1 MKKVLLCAAFIAA
14 SFTSIAQVGVGTT
27 TPEAALDV
35 VSTNSGVL
43 LPRVANI
50 AAVTTPVNGM
60 LIYDVS
66 SNCFKGFEN
75 GAWTSC
81 FSDQAGSTDVV
92 SSTGRI
98 WMDRNLGATQVATS
112 SEDFAS
118 FGDLYQWGR
127 AADGHQV
134 VVRDAATQG
143 NGNTP
148 PAGSSSTASGP
159 VASGSEGAN
168 FIVSSLDWLSTQD
181 DVRWNTGTVIAP
193 VKTAN
198 DPCPAGYRIPTVTE
212 LDNERLS
219 WTDNTGVAAFNSPL
233 KLTLGG
239 KRDSSNGT
247 LNDVKSVGFYW
258 SSDALSGSSSTH
270 LVITSGAASNSGRG
284 RADGLSVRCIKD

>member
-81 FSDQAGSTDVV
+81 FTTQVGENDVV

-98 WMDRNLGATQVATS
+98 WMDRNLGATQVAANST
-112 SEDFAS
+112 DYAAY
-118 FGDLYQWGR
+118 GDLYQWGR
-127 AADGHQV
+127 AADGHQTIV
-134 VVRDAATQG
+134 WTSIGGSDGEEKNNETLNTATSAAVSHDDFILG
-143 NGNTP
+143 NSTGGIDNNWTNFTEENGLWQ
-148 PAGSSSTASGP
+148 AG
-159 VASGSEGAN
+159 
-168 FIVSSLDWLSTQD
+168 L
-181 DVRWNTGTVIAP
+181 
-193 VKTAN
+193 N
-198 DPCPAGYRIPTVTE
+198 DPCPAGYRIPTETE
-212 LDNERLS
+212 LDNERLEWS
-219 WTDNTGVAAFNSPL
+219 SPYDTAAYNSPL
-233 KLTLGG
+233 KLPLAGI
-239 KRDSSNGT
+239 RNNSDGT
-247 LNDVKSVGFYW
+247 LYGVGSDGNYW
-258 SSDALSGSSSTH
+258 SSTVSSAYARGLNFYSSNANMNLYFRASGS
-270 LVITSGAASNSGRG
+270 
-284 RADGLSVRCIKD
+284 SVRCIKD